1 MSLFE
6 IFIVAVSLAMDAM
19 AVSASSGLA
28 LKRAGLKHA
37 CMFGCYFG
45 AFQFIMPLIG
55 FFCGIGFGGYIEK
68 IDHWVAFGL
77 LSLIGGKMIYDSFH
91 EGEEETENRDEEK
104 ITSPKNMVLM
114 AVATSIDAL
123 AVGISFAL
131 TDNVNIWAASAIIG
145 IVAFVLSFVGVLAGK
160 QIGSKFEKHAALEG
174 GVVLMIIGL
183 RILITDLF
191 F

>member
-1 MSLFE
+1 MNRKLCL
-6 IFIVAVSLAMDAM
+6 LA
-19 AVSASSGLA
+19 
-28 LKRAGLKHA
+28 
-37 CMFGCYFG
+37 F
-45 AFQFIMPLIG
+45 
-55 FFCGIGFGGYIEK
+55 
-68 IDHWVAFGL
+68 
-77 LSLIGGKMIYDSFH
+77 
-91 EGEEETENRDEEK
+91 
-104 ITSPKNMVLM
+104 MVML

-123 AVGISFAL
+123 AVGVSFAL

-160 QIGSKFEKHAALEG
+160 QIGSKFEKHAALVG